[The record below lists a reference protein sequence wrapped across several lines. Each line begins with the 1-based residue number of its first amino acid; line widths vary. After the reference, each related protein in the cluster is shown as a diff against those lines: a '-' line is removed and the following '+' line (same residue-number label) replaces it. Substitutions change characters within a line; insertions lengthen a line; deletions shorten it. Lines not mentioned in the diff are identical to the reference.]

1 MTLAD
6 ILQVVDKLSLE
17 DRQKLR
23 AYLDASER
31 RLPPTPEL
39 DPEEWIRQMEAAASA
54 IREGFSDQEWAEIE
68 GDMNEE
74 YIEPV
79 DDDLWKD

>member
-1 MTLAD
+1 
-6 ILQVVDKLSLE
+6 
-17 DRQKLR
+17 
-23 AYLDASER
+23 
-31 RLPPTPEL
+31 
-39 DPEEWIRQMEAAASA
+39 MEAAAVA

-79 DDDLWKD
+79 SDDLWKD

>member
-17 DRQKLR
+17 DRRKLR

-31 RLPPTPEL
+31 QLAATPEL
-39 DPEEWIRQMEAAASA
+39 DPEEWIRQMEAAAVA

-79 DDDLWKD
+79 SDDLWKD